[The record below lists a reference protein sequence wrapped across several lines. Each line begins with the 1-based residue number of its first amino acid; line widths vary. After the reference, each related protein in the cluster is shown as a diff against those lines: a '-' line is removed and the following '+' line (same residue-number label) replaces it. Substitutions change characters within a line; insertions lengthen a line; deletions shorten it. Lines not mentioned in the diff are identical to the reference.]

1 MPDSI
6 KCRLDEIGRLRELE
20 RTELLDSPV
29 EDSFDRLTALASKLL
44 NAPISLVSLIEPH
57 RQFFKSQIG
66 LPEEFIELRETPLSH
81 SFCQYVVTS
90 GEPLIVEDAR
100 EHPLVMDNL
109 AIVDMDVI
117 AYLGIPLTTADGWH
131 LGSFCVID
139 TEPHVWSDED
149 IETMQTLAAS
159 VTNEIQL
166 RLNSLDKEHMLERL
180 KIRNENLNAFSH
192 TVSHNLKNSI
202 SAIIGWAD
210 LSERYSDR
218 VSFEE
223 MLETMSKIKELA
235 TNTNGI
241 INALMLL
248 AGIDRIEDVEIEP
261 LPMFDIV
268 EDALTSLELQISTCN
283 ALIILPEDFPQ
294 CIGYREWIEEVWIN
308 YISNAIKYGGNPP
321 RIELGAEKLANNTV
335 RYWVKDNGIGIS
347 EEDQQK
353 LFKTFSRLPQ
363 TADQE
368 GHGLGLSIIKRIMD
382 KLDGK
387 VMVESTIGEGSIF
400 SFILPKK

>member
-6 KCRLDEIGRLRELE
+6 KCSLDEIGRLRELE

-149 IETMQTLAAS
+149 IETMETLAAS

-248 AGIDRIEDVEIEP
+248 AGIDRLEDVEIEP

-268 EDALTSLELQISTCN
+268 EDALTSLELQISDCH
-283 ALIILPEDFPQ
+283 ALILLPEDFPQ
-294 CIGYREWIEEVWIN
+294 CIGYRDWIKEVWIN

-321 RIELGAEKLANNTV
+321 RIELGAERLANNTV

-382 KLDGK
+382 KLDGE
-387 VMVESTIGEGSIF
+387 VMVESTVGEGSIF